1 MGISLM
7 DLGNFAAGAI
17 ERDREI
23 TNENLKI
30 RAEELQANRD
40 LMIAMKKDKYAADI
54 AEYKKE
60 KAKANEIKQLN
71 SAAASGNMDNE
82 SYAKQFL
89 LHSLGTEKF
98 NALQKADPQGF
109 LDMVSNVANQA
120 KSNKGLDYKFTIDR
134 NSLDNQFSTDTKIIN
149 KGFAQAIEDAK
160 GDSFL
165 INKILGK
172 KSSINDDVNADVES
186 QLKAAKVVNE
196 ETIETG
202 KKDIIFTDT
211 IKKKRKPP
219 EAYETEFSKLIT
231 NAKFDSVNNKDNLIN
246 FINASNNLGFTS
258 EMNFKFD
265 EKDETIKGTNP
276 ASQAFLNSYKLIYSE
291 ILNANN
297 ATDLYNSVTKN
308 KSDLVNLIDADA
320 VNRKVQN
327 VILTRQNKIDTGKG
341 SWEDNRELITMLPL
355 NVVDINN
362 QTRIGDKMINIDMAK
377 SSEVYNN
384 FLKKKA
390 ATSYAGSKLD
400 EFQKLSNIQQLIEN
414 GNATLINQLKA
425 ELVSS
430 QPKSDEVEVTS
441 TNNTVAPDKVANE
454 IEKNKPKSKVIL
466 LPDGSGFV
474 RGNKKYT
481 WENIQNSNQ
490 ENKLTADETI
500 EYNKWKKTKN
510 KTNKKPI
517 KGTTFEDIQA
527 STDANTQKITEAFTD
542 SEGNFE
548 NMKTNKSNIRPFR
561 KG

>member
-1 MGISLM
+1 MGLLT
-7 DLGNFAAGAI
+7 DLGNFATGAI
-17 ERDREI
+17 ERDKEL
-23 TNENLKI
+23 TNEKLAI
-30 RAEELQANRD
+30 RAEELKANRE

-60 KAKANEIKQLN
+60 KAKSNEIKQLN

-120 KSNKGLDYKFTIDR
+120 KSNGGLDYKFTLDR
-134 NSLDNQFSTDTKIIN
+134 NSIDNQFGTDTKIIN

-172 KSSINDDVNADVES
+172 KSIVDKDVNADVEA

-202 KKDIIFTDT
+202 KKDITFTDT

-291 ILNANN
+291 ILNSNN

-377 SSEVYNN
+377 SSEIYNN

-390 ATSYAGSKLD
+390 DTLYAGSKLD

-430 QPKSDEVEVTS
+430 QPESTEVEATS

-454 IEKNKPKSKVIL
+454 IEKNKPKSKLIIVENGI
-466 LPDGSGFV
+466 SN
-474 RGNKKYT
+474 GNSVLT
-481 WENIQNSNQ
+481 WEKI
-490 ENKLTADETI
+490 EETKQVKNLKPDQKAA
-500 EYNKWKKTKN
+500 YDKWKAKQLSKSDTTIN
-510 KTNKKPI
+510 DGADTVFSNMVNQIETDITGKKKI
-517 KGTTFEDIQA
+517 A
-527 STDANTQKITEAFTD
+527 S
-542 SEGNFE
+542 
-548 NMKTNKSNIRPFR
+548 R
-561 KG
+561 K

>member
-1 MGISLM
+1 MGLLT
-7 DLGNFAAGAI
+7 DLGNFATGAI
-17 ERDREI
+17 ERDREL
-23 TNENLKI
+23 TNEKLAI
-30 RAEELQANRD
+30 RAEELKANRD

-60 KAKANEIKQLN
+60 KAKSNEIKQLN

-120 KSNKGLDYKFTIDR
+120 KSNGGLDYKFTLDR
-134 NSLDNQFSTDTKIIN
+134 NSIDNQFGTDTKIIN

-165 INKILGK
+165 INKILNK
-172 KSSINDDVNADVES
+172 KSTIDKDVNADVES
-186 QLKAAKVVNE
+186 QLKAAKVINE

-202 KKDIIFTDT
+202 KKDITFTDT
-211 IKKKRKPP
+211 VKKKRKPP

-390 ATSYAGSKLD
+390 DTLYAGSKLD

-481 WENIQNSNQ
+481 WENIEKSKQ
-490 ENKLTADETI
+490 ENKLTTDEKI
-500 EYNKWKKTKN
+500 EYNKWKENKNNKN
-510 KTNKKPI
+510 KKTI

-548 NMKTNKSNIRPFR
+548 NMKTNKSNIRPFS

>member
-362 QTRIGDKMINIDMAK
+362 QTRIGDKMVNIDMAK
-377 SSEVYNN
+377 SSEVYNK

-390 ATSYAGSKLD
+390 DTLYAGSKLD

-430 QPKSDEVEVTS
+430 QPESTEVETTS
-441 TNNTVAPDKVANE
+441 TNNTVASDKVANE
-454 IEKNKPKSKVIL
+454 IEKNKPKSKLVIVEN
-466 LPDGSGFV
+466 GISN
-474 RGNKKYT
+474 GNSVLT
-481 WENIQNSNQ
+481 WEKI
-490 ENKLTADETI
+490 EETKQVKNLKPDQKAA
-500 EYNKWKKTKN
+500 YDKWKAKQISKSDTTINDGADTVFSNMVN
-510 KTNKKPI
+510 KIEDDITGKKKI
-517 KGTTFEDIQA
+517 A
-527 STDANTQKITEAFTD
+527 S
-542 SEGNFE
+542 
-548 NMKTNKSNIRPFR
+548 R
-561 KG
+561 K

>member
-1 MGISLM
+1 MGFFT
-7 DLGNFAAGAI
+7 DVGNFAKGMI

-23 TNENLKI
+23 TNENLAI
-30 RAEELQANRD
+30 RAEELKANRD

-60 KAKANEIKQLN
+60 KAKSNEIKQLN

-120 KSNKGLDYKFTIDR
+120 KANGGLDYRFTIDR
-134 NSLDNQFSTDTKIIN
+134 NSLDNQFGTDTKIIN

-165 INKILGK
+165 INKILNK
-172 KSSINDDVNADVES
+172 KSTIDKDVNADVES

-202 KKDIIFTDT
+202 KKDITFTDT
-211 IKKKRKPP
+211 VKKKRKPH

-390 ATSYAGSKLD
+390 DTLYAGSKLD

-454 IEKNKPKSKVIL
+454 IEKNKPKSKLVIVEN
-466 LPDGSGFV
+466 GISN
-474 RGNKKYT
+474 GNSVLT
-481 WENIQNSNQ
+481 WEKI
-490 ENKLTADETI
+490 EETKQVKNLKPDQKAA
-500 EYNKWKKTKN
+500 YDKWKAKQISKSDTTIN
-510 KTNKKPI
+510 DGADTVFSNMVNQIENDITGKKKI
-517 KGTTFEDIQA
+517 A
-527 STDANTQKITEAFTD
+527 S
-542 SEGNFE
+542 
-548 NMKTNKSNIRPFR
+548 R
-561 KG
+561 K

>member
-1 MGISLM
+1 MGLLT
-7 DLGNFAAGAI
+7 DLGNFATGAI
-17 ERDREI
+17 ERDKEL
-23 TNENLKI
+23 TNEKLAI
-30 RAEELQANRD
+30 RAEELKANRD

-60 KAKANEIKQLN
+60 KAKSNEIKQLN

-120 KSNKGLDYKFTIDR
+120 KSNGGLDYKFTLDR
-134 NSLDNQFSTDTKIIN
+134 NSIDNQFGTDTKIIN

-165 INKILGK
+165 INKILNK
-172 KSSINDDVNADVES
+172 KSTIDKDVNADVES

-202 KKDIIFTDT
+202 KKDITFTDT
-211 IKKKRKPP
+211 VKKKRKPP

-362 QTRIGDKMINIDMAK
+362 QTRIGDKMVNIDMAK
-377 SSEVYNN
+377 SSEIYNN

-390 ATSYAGSKLD
+390 DTLYAGSKLD

-430 QPKSDEVEVTS
+430 QPESTEVETTS

-454 IEKNKPKSKVIL
+454 IEKNKPKSKLIIVENGI
-466 LPDGSGFV
+466 SN
-474 RGNKKYT
+474 GNSVLT
-481 WENIQNSNQ
+481 WEKI
-490 ENKLTADETI
+490 EETKQVKNLKPDQKAA
-500 EYNKWKKTKN
+500 YDKWKAKQLSKSDTTIN
-510 KTNKKPI
+510 DGADTVFSNMVNQIETDITGKKKI
-517 KGTTFEDIQA
+517 A
-527 STDANTQKITEAFTD
+527 S
-542 SEGNFE
+542 
-548 NMKTNKSNIRPFR
+548 R
-561 KG
+561 K